1 MTEDDAIDN
10 RSAEGRGAGDH
21 ERLGPQAPAP
31 LGMPVAGRTP
41 DQQAVAMVAACLQ
54 YHQRE
59 EKPFWWAHYDRLIS
73 DPDEWTD
80 KRSTFIA
87 DSVSVVEPWHVPAGK
102 RAARRLL
109 RMVGRIEPG
118 SDLRAGAQPVAL
130 YDAPLPP
137 GAHTSA
143 RGTRGWTAGI
153 TVLEV
158 GVDTDDRG
166 AKPDALGTTARTRS
180 HGVGPRTALR
190 DVLIVADQPAM
201 AHARHGCLPMALAP
215 SAPPQT
221 GGIAR
226 VIRTLA
232 EGVAADLPVLPD
244 QSALDLLR
252 RVPPRTRG
260 GALPAV
266 VEGPRGY
273 IDAITAAVLDLDGS
287 YLAVQGPP
295 GTGKTYTGARVIAGL
310 VARGWHIGVV
320 AQSHAVVENM
330 LTAIAGAGVPA
341 AQLGKKPNGTPGPAA
356 PWRSLAPDSAFGQF
370 YAAQAGGYVV
380 GGTAWDFTNA
390 KRLPGAP
397 LDLLVI
403 DEAGQFALADTVAV
417 SVAARNLLL
426 LGDPQQ
432 LPQVT
437 QGTHPEPVDRSALGW
452 LTDGHDTLPDELGYF
467 LARSWRMHP
476 ALCAAVS
483 QLSYDGRLTSVD
495 ATAERSL
502 DGIDPGVHCV
512 RVEHTGNA
520 VSSVEEADAVV
531 RLTRDVIGRRWTDP
545 RRDAPALAVDRP
557 LDQGDVMVVAAYN
570 AQVWTVRRALD
581 AAGLDAVRVGTVDKF
596 QGQEA
601 PVVLVSMAASSPDDV
616 PRGMEFLLDRNRVNV
631 AVSRGQWCAVVVR
644 STALTDYLPTMPDGL
659 EELGAFIGLCA
670 QARGTAAA
678 ANASASGS
686 IRRQ

>member
-1 MTEDDAIDN
+1 MTQDRTPDDRAL
-10 RSAEGRGAGDH
+10 GDL
-21 ERLGPQAPAP
+21 EAPAP
-31 LGMPVAGRTP
+31 LGVPVAGRTA
-41 DQQAVAMVAACLQ
+41 DQQAVAMLAACLG

-73 DPDEWTD
+73 DPDEWTE
-80 KRSTFIA
+80 KRSTFVA
-87 DSVSVVEPWHVPAGK
+87 DSVSVIEPWHVPPGM
-102 RAARRLL
+102 RAARRRL
-109 RMVGRIEPG
+109 RMVGRVEPG
-118 SDLRAGAQPVAL
+118 SDLRVGAAAYAL

-137 GAHTSA
+137 GAKTSA
-143 RGTRGWTAGI
+143 RGMRSWTEKI

-158 GVDTDDRG
+158 GAETDDGVPDPKASVTHGRG
-166 AKPDALGTTARTRS
+166 DGARS
-180 HGVGPRTALR
+180 SVR
-190 DVLIVADQPAM
+190 DVLVVADTLPM
-201 AHARHGCLPMALAP
+201 AGARHDCLPMALGP
-215 SAPPQT
+215 SSPPKT
-221 GGIAR
+221 AGITRA
-226 VIRTLA
+226 IRTLA
-232 EGVAADLPVLPD
+232 ERVAASLPALPD
-244 QSALDLLR
+244 QPALDLLR

-260 GALPAV
+260 GDSLPAV
-266 VEGPRGY
+266 IEGPRGY

-310 VARGWHIGVV
+310 VARGWHVGVV

-341 AQLGKKPNGTPGPAA
+341 AQLGKKPNVTTDPAA
-356 PWRSLAPDSAFGQF
+356 PWCRLAPDAAFGRF
-370 YAAQAGGYVV
+370 YAAQTGGYVV

-390 KRLPGAP
+390 GRLPGTQ

-495 ATAERSL
+495 AAAERSL
-502 DGIDPGVHCV
+502 DGITPGVHCV

-531 RLTRDVIGRRWTDP
+531 RLALDIVGRRWHDP

-557 LDQGDVMVVAAYN
+557 LEPGDVMVVAAYN

-581 AAGLDAVRVGTVDKF
+581 AAGLRAVRVGTVDKF

-616 PRGMEFLLDRNRVNV
+616 PRGMEFLLDRNRINV

-644 STALTDYLPTMPDGL
+644 STALTDCLPTTPDGL

-670 QARGTAAA
+670 
-678 ANASASGS
+678 SGVPTG
-686 IRRQ
+686 

>member
-1 MTEDDAIDN
+1 MTEDAAIED
-10 RSAEGRGAGDH
+10 RAVEDRGPGDH

-41 DQQAVAMVAACLQ
+41 DQQAVAMLAACLG

-59 EKPFWWAHYDRLIS
+59 EKPFWWAHFDRLIS

-80 KRSTFIA
+80 RRSTFVA
-87 DSVSVVEPWHVPAGK
+87 DSVSVIEPWHVPAGK
-102 RAARRLL
+102 KAARRLL

-137 GAHTSA
+137 GAHTST
-143 RGTRGWTAGI
+143 RGARGWTAGI

-158 GVDTDDRG
+158 GVETDDGG
-166 AKPDALGTTARTRS
+166 AEPRALGTTARTRS
-180 HGVGPRTALR
+180 HAGGPRTALR

-201 AHARHGCLPMALAP
+201 AHARHNCLPMALAP

-244 QSALDLLR
+244 QPALDLLR

-330 LTAIAGAGVPA
+330 LTAIAHAGVPA
-341 AQLGKKPNGTPGPAA
+341 TQLGKKPNGTPGPAA

-380 GGTAWDFTNA
+380 GGTAWDFTST
-390 KRLPGAP
+390 KRLPGAQ

-452 LTDGHDTLPDELGYF
+452 LTDGHDTLPDDLGYF

-495 ATAERSL
+495 AAAERSL
-502 DGIDPGVHCV
+502 DGIDPGVRCV

-520 VSSVEEADAVV
+520 VSSVEEGDAVV
-531 RLTRDVIGRRWTDP
+531 QRARDLVGRRWIDP
-545 RRDAPALAVDRP
+545 HRHSPALAVDRP
-557 LDQGDVMVVAAYN
+557 LDQSDVMVVAAYN
-570 AQVWTVRRALD
+570 AQVWTVRVALD
-581 AAGLDAVRVGTVDKF
+581 AAGLHAVRVGTVDKF

-631 AVSRGQWCAVVVR
+631 AVSRAQWCAVVVR
-644 STALTDYLPTMPDGL
+644 STALTDYLPTTPDGL
-659 EELGAFIGLCA
+659 EQLGAFIGLCA
-670 QARGTAAA
+670 TGTPAR
-678 ANASASGS
+678 
-686 IRRQ
+686 

>member
-1 MTEDDAIDN
+1 MTADRGPDDRASDDL
-10 RSAEGRGAGDH
+10 E
-21 ERLGPQAPAP
+21 APAP
-31 LGMPVAGRTP
+31 LGVPVAGRTP
-41 DQQAVAMVAACLQ
+41 DQQAVAMLAACLR

-59 EKPFWWAHYDRLIS
+59 EKPFWWSHYDRLIS
-73 DPDEWTD
+73 DPDEWTE
-80 KRSTFIA
+80 KRSTFVA
-87 DSVSVVEPWHVPAGK
+87 DSVSVIEPWHVPPGK
-102 RAARRLL
+102 RAARRRL
-109 RMVGRIEPG
+109 RMVGRVEPG
-118 SDLRAGAQPVAL
+118 SDLRVGAAAYAL
-130 YDAPLPP
+130 YDVPLPP
-137 GAHTSA
+137 DAKTSA
-143 RGTRGWTAGI
+143 RGTRGWTEGI

-158 GVDTDDRG
+158 GAETDDDG
-166 AKPDALGTTARTRS
+166 PDGSGREPGMRVDGT
-180 HGVGPRTALR
+180 HGPVR
-190 DVLIVADQPAM
+190 DVLVVEETLAM
-201 AHARHGCLPMALAP
+201 AGTRHDCLPMALGP
-215 SAPPQT
+215 SSPPKT
-221 GGIAR
+221 AGIAR

-232 EGVAADLPVLPD
+232 ERVAAGLPALPD
-244 QSALDLLR
+244 QPALDLLR

-260 GALPAV
+260 DSPLPAV
-266 VEGPRGY
+266 IEGPRGY
-273 IDAITAAVLDLDGS
+273 IDAIMAAVLDLDGS

-310 VARGWHIGVV
+310 VARGWHVGVV

-341 AQLGKKPNGTPGPAA
+341 AQLGKKPNGTPDPPA
-356 PWRSLAPDSAFGQF
+356 PWCRLAPDTAFGRF
-370 YAAQAGGYVV
+370 YATQTGGYVV
-380 GGTAWDFTNA
+380 GGTAWDFTNPG
-390 KRLPGAP
+390 RLPGTP

-495 ATAERSL
+495 AVAERSL

-520 VSSVEEADAVV
+520 VASVEEADAVV
-531 RLTRDVIGRRWTDP
+531 RLALDVIGRRWRDP

-557 LDQGDVMVVAAYN
+557 LGPGDVMVVAAYN

-581 AAGLDAVRVGTVDKF
+581 AAGLRAVRVGTVDKF

-616 PRGMEFLLDRNRVNV
+616 PRGMEFLLDRNRINV

-644 STALTDYLPTMPDGL
+644 STALTDYLPTTPDGL
-659 EELGAFIGLCA
+659 EELGAFIGLC
-670 QARGTAAA
+670 TAAA
-678 ANASASGS
+678 ANASASGRT
-686 IRRQ
+686 RRQ

>member
-1 MTEDDAIDN
+1 MTED
-10 RSAEGRGAGDH
+10 EPGRPGDR
-21 ERLGPQAPAP
+21 EPLGLQAPAP
-31 LGMPVAGRTP
+31 LGVPVAGRTP
-41 DQQAVAMVAACLQ
+41 DQQAVAMLAACLG

-80 KRSTFIA
+80 KRSTFVA
-87 DSVSVVEPWHVPAGK
+87 DSVSVIEPWHVPAGK
-102 RAARRLL
+102 RAARRRL

-118 SDLRAGAQPVAL
+118 SDLRIGAEPYTL

-137 GAHTSA
+137 GAHTSV

-158 GVDTDDRG
+158 GVEADDG
-166 AKPDALGTTARTRS
+166 AADALGTDAHTRA
-180 HGVGPRTALR
+180 HTDGPRSALR
-190 DVLIVADQPAM
+190 DVLVVADQPAM
-201 AHARHGCLPMALAP
+201 AHARHDCLPMALAP
-215 SAPPQT
+215 NAPPKT
-221 GGIAR
+221 AGIAR
-226 VIRTLA
+226 VIRELA
-232 EGVAADLPVLPD
+232 EHVAAGLPALPD
-244 QSALDLLR
+244 QPALDLLR
-252 RVPPRTRG
+252 RVPPRTRSG
-260 GALPAV
+260 HALPGV
-266 VEGPRGY
+266 IEGPCGY
-273 IDAITAAVLDLDGS
+273 IDAITTAVLDLDGS

-295 GTGKTYTGARVIAGL
+295 GTGKTYTGARVIAAL
-310 VARGWHIGVV
+310 VDEGWHIGVV

-341 AQLGKKPNGTPGPAA
+341 AQLGKKPNGTPGPVTS
-356 PWRSLAPDSAFGQF
+356 WCSLAPDTAFGRF
-370 YAAQAGGYVV
+370 YAAQSGGYVV
-380 GGTAWDFTNA
+380 GGTAWDFTNTT
-390 KRLPGAP
+390 RLPGAP

-476 ALCAAVS
+476 VLCAAVS

-495 ATAERSL
+495 AAAERSL

-520 VSSVEEADAVV
+520 VSSVEEADVVV
-531 RLTRDVIGRRWTDP
+531 RLARDVIGRRWIDP

-557 LDQGDVMVVAAYN
+557 LAQGDVMVVAAYN

-581 AAGLDAVRVGTVDKF
+581 AAGLRAVRVGTVDKF

-644 STALTDYLPTMPDGL
+644 STALTDYLPTTPDGL

-670 QARGTAAA
+670 TGTPAR
-678 ANASASGS
+678 
-686 IRRQ
+686 

>member
-1 MTEDDAIDN
+1 MTD
-10 RSAEGRGAGDH
+10 EG
-21 ERLGPQAPAP
+21 QA
-31 LGMPVAGRTP
+31 RTP
-41 DQQAVAMVAACLQ
+41 DRQAVAMLAACLR

-59 EKPFWWAHYDRLIS
+59 EKPFWWAHYDRLLS

-80 KRSTFIA
+80 RRSTFVA

-109 RMVGRIEPG
+109 RMVGQTEPG
-118 SDLRAGAQPVAL
+118 SDLRVGAQPFAL
-130 YDAPLPP
+130 YDAPVPA
-137 GAHTSA
+137 GAGTSD
-143 RGTRGWTAGI
+143 RGTRGWTGGI

-158 GVDTDDRG
+158 GVENAPEPAEARG
-166 AKPDALGTTARTRS
+166 GDQHGDHSRS
-180 HGVGPRTALR
+180 APR
-190 DVLIVADQPAM
+190 DVLVVADQPAT
-201 AHARHGCLPMALAP
+201 ALARHDLLPMALVP
-215 SAPPQT
+215 GAPPQT
-221 GGIAR
+221 AGITR
-226 VIRTLA
+226 VIRGLA
-232 EGVAADLPVLPD
+232 ERVAAGLPDLPD
-244 QSALDLLR
+244 QPALDLLR
-252 RVPPRTRG
+252 RVPPRTRS

-266 VEGPRGY
+266 AEGPRGY
-273 IDAITAAVLDLDGS
+273 IDAITAAVLDLDDS

-310 VARGWHIGVV
+310 VARGWHVGVV

-341 AQLGKKPNGTPGPAA
+341 AQLGKKPNGSTDPAA
-356 PWRSLAPDSAFGQF
+356 PWCSLAPDSAFVRF
-370 YAAQAGGYVV
+370 YATQAGGYVV
-380 GGTAWDFTNA
+380 GGTAWDFTND

-452 LTDGHDTLPDELGYF
+452 LTDGHDTLPDDLGYF

-483 QLSYDGRLTSVD
+483 HLSYDGRLTSVD
-495 ATAERSL
+495 AAAERSL
-502 DGIDPGVHCV
+502 DGIEPGIRSV

-520 VSSVEEADAVV
+520 VASVEEADAVV
-531 RLTRDVIGRRWTDP
+531 RLALDVVGRRWTDP
-545 RRDAPALAVDRP
+545 RRDAPHLAVDRL

-581 AAGLDAVRVGTVDKF
+581 AAGLRAVRVGTVDKF

-616 PRGMEFLLDRNRVNV
+616 PRGMEFLVDRNRVNV

-644 STALTDYLPTMPDGL
+644 STALTDYLPTTPEGL
-659 EELGAFIGLCA
+659 EELGAFIGLCG
-670 QARGTAAA
+670 QARGAAA
-678 ANASASGS
+678 AAKASASGS
-686 IRRQ
+686 TRRQ

>member
-1 MTEDDAIDN
+1 MSQEHALGDRGPDDPVL
-10 RSAEGRGAGDH
+10 GD
-21 ERLGPQAPAP
+21 LQAPAP
-31 LGMPVAGRTP
+31 LGVPVAGRTA
-41 DQQAVAMVAACLQ
+41 DQQAVAMLAACLA

-73 DPDEWTD
+73 DPDEWTE
-80 KRSTFIA
+80 KRSTFVA
-87 DSVSVVEPWHVPAGK
+87 DSVTVVEPWHVPPGK
-102 RAARRLL
+102 KAARRRL

-118 SDLRAGAQPVAL
+118 SDLRVGAEAYAL

-137 GAHTSA
+137 GAGTSA
-143 RGTRGWTAGI
+143 RGTRGWTGGI

-158 GVDTDDRG
+158 GVETDDSG
-166 AKPDALGTTARTRS
+166 PDPDARDTHVPRDR
-180 HGVGPRTALR
+180 PRTPLR

-201 AHARHGCLPMALAP
+201 ALARHDCLPMALAP
-215 SAPPQT
+215 NAPPKT
-221 GGIAR
+221 AGIAR
-226 VIRTLA
+226 VIRALA
-232 EGVAADLPVLPD
+232 EQVAAGLPDLPD
-244 QSALDLLR
+244 QPALDLLR
-252 RVPPRTRG
+252 RVPPHTRSG
-260 GALPAV
+260 SSLPAV

-310 VARGWHIGVV
+310 VARGWHVGVV

-330 LTAIAGAGVPA
+330 LTAISTAGVPA
-341 AQLGKKPNGTPGPAA
+341 AQLGKKPNGTPGPAG
-356 PWRSLAPDSAFGQF
+356 PWSSLAPDAAFGRF

-380 GGTAWDFTNA
+380 GGTAWDFTNPG
-390 KRLPGAP
+390 RLPGTP

-452 LTDGHDTLPDELGYF
+452 LIDGHDTLPDELGYF

-495 ATAERSL
+495 AAAERSL
-502 DGIDPGVHCV
+502 NGIDPGVHCV

-520 VSSVEEADAVV
+520 VASVEEADAVV
-531 RLTRDVIGRRWTDP
+531 RLARDVIGRRWLDP

-581 AAGLDAVRVGTVDKF
+581 AAGLRAVRVGTVDKF

-644 STALTDYLPTMPDGL
+644 STALTDYLPTTPDGL
-659 EELGAFIGLCA
+659 EELGAFIGLCTA
-670 QARGTAAA
+670 GTLA
-678 ANASASGS
+678 G
-686 IRRQ
+686 

>member
-1 MTEDDAIDN
+1 MTDVDD
-10 RSAEGRGAGDH
+10 RGPDDRAP
-21 ERLGPQAPAP
+21 LSLQAPAP
-31 LGMPVAGRTP
+31 LGVPVAGRTP
-41 DQQAVAMVAACLQ
+41 DQQAVAMLAACLR

-59 EKPFWWAHYDRLIS
+59 EKPFWWAHYDRLLS

-80 KRSTFIA
+80 KRSTFVA
-87 DSVSVVEPWHVPAGK
+87 DSVGVLEPWHVPPGMK
-102 RAARRLL
+102 AARRRL

-118 SDLRAGAQPVAL
+118 SDLRVGAQPYAL

-137 GAHTSA
+137 GAQTSA

-153 TVLEV
+153 TVVDV
-158 GVDTDDRG
+158 GVETAHEAADARASDLHGDR
-166 AKPDALGTTARTRS
+166 PRS
-180 HGVGPRTALR
+180 APR
-190 DVLIVADQPAM
+190 DVLVVVDQPAM
-201 AHARHGCLPMALAP
+201 ALARHDRLPMALAP
-215 SAPPQT
+215 NAPPKT
-221 GGIAR
+221 AGIAR
-226 VIRTLA
+226 VIRALA
-232 EGVAADLPVLPD
+232 ERVAAGLPGLPD
-244 QSALDLLR
+244 QPALDLLR
-252 RVPPRTRG
+252 RVPPRTRSG
-260 GALPAV
+260 NGLPAV

-330 LTAIAGAGVPA
+330 LTAIAGAGVPT
-341 AQLGKKPNGTPGPAA
+341 AQLGKKPNGTPGPAT
-356 PWRSLAPDSAFGQF
+356 PWCSLTPDPAFGRF
-370 YAAQAGGYVV
+370 YAAQTGGYVV

-452 LTDGHDTLPDELGYF
+452 LTDGHDTLPDDLGYF
-467 LARSWRMHP
+467 LARSWRLHP

-495 ATAERSL
+495 AAAERSL

-531 RLTRDVIGRRWTDP
+531 RLARDVIGRRWHDP

-557 LDQGDVMVVAAYN
+557 LEQGDVMVVAAYN

-581 AAGLDAVRVGTVDKF
+581 AAGLRAVRVGTVDKF

-631 AVSRGQWCAVVVR
+631 AVSRGQWCAVAVR
-644 STALTDYLPTMPDGL
+644 STALTDYLPTTPDGL
-659 EELGAFIGLCA
+659 EELGAFVGLCA
-670 QARGTAAA
+670 TGVPAR
-678 ANASASGS
+678 
-686 IRRQ
+686 

>member
-1 MTEDDAIDN
+1 MTQDRSPDDRRPDN
-10 RSAEGRGAGDH
+10 RALCDLE
-21 ERLGPQAPAP
+21 APAP
-31 LGMPVAGRTP
+31 LGVPVAGRTA
-41 DQQAVAMVAACLQ
+41 DQQAVAMLAACLG

-73 DPDEWTD
+73 DPDEWTE
-80 KRSTFIA
+80 KRSTFVA
-87 DSVSVVEPWHVPAGK
+87 DSVSVIEPWHVPPGM
-102 RAARRLL
+102 RAARRRL
-109 RMVGRIEPG
+109 RMVGRVEPG
-118 SDLRAGAQPVAL
+118 SDLRVGAAAYAL

-137 GAHTSA
+137 GAKTSA
-143 RGTRGWTAGI
+143 RGTRGWTERI

-158 GVDTDDRG
+158 GAETDDG
-166 AKPDALGTTARTRS
+166 VPDPEASATHGRDDRARTS
-180 HGVGPRTALR
+180 VR
-190 DVLIVADQPAM
+190 DVLVVADTLPM
-201 AHARHGCLPMALAP
+201 AGARHDCLPMALAP
-215 SAPPQT
+215 NRPPPT
-221 GGIAR
+221 AGITRA
-226 VIRTLA
+226 IRTLA
-232 EGVAADLPVLPD
+232 ERVAASLPALPD
-244 QSALDLLR
+244 QPALDLLR
-252 RVPPRTRG
+252 RVPPRARG
-260 GALPAV
+260 GNPLPV
-266 VEGPRGY
+266 VIEGPRGY

-310 VARGWHIGVV
+310 VARGWHVGVV

-330 LTAIAGAGVPA
+330 LTAIAGAGVPT

-356 PWRSLAPDSAFGQF
+356 PWCSLAPDAAFGRF

-390 KRLPGAP
+390 GRLPGTP

-495 ATAERSL
+495 AAAARSL
-502 DGIDPGVHCV
+502 AGIDPGVHCV

-531 RLTRDVIGRRWTDP
+531 RLALDVIGRRWHDP
-545 RRDAPALAVDRP
+545 RRDAPALAIDRP
-557 LDQGDVMVVAAYN
+557 LEPGDVMVVAAYN

-581 AAGLDAVRVGTVDKF
+581 AAGLRAVRVGTVDKF

-601 PVVLVSMAASSPDDV
+601 PVVLLSMAASSPDDV
-616 PRGMEFLLDRNRVNV
+616 PRGMEFLLDRNRINV

-644 STALTDYLPTMPDGL
+644 STALTDYLPTTPDGL

-670 QARGTAAA
+670 TGTLA
-678 ANASASGS
+678 G
-686 IRRQ
+686 

>member
-1 MTEDDAIDN
+1 MTEVREPGIAQPVMNEGGMNEAGIDEAN
-10 RSAEGRGAGDH
+10 DV
-21 ERLGPQAPAP
+21 QTPAP
-31 LGMPVAGRTP
+31 LGVPIAGRTA
-41 DQQAVAMVAACLQ
+41 DQQAVAMLAACLR

-80 KRSTFIA
+80 KRSTFVA
-87 DSVSVVEPWHVPAGK
+87 DSVSVTEAWHVPPGK
-102 RAARRLL
+102 RAERRLL

-118 SDLRAGAQPVAL
+118 SDLRVDAPAYAL

-143 RGTRGWTAGI
+143 RGTRGWTGGI
-153 TVLEV
+153 SVVAV
-158 GVDTDDRG
+158 GVEADDGGPGPENRDSGGARGHDDRDG
-166 AKPDALGTTARTRS
+166 IAHAPA
-180 HGVGPRTALR
+180 R

-201 AHARHGCLPMALAP
+201 AVPRYDRLPMALAP
-215 SAPPQT
+215 TAPPPSS
-221 GGIAR
+221 GIAR
-226 VIRTLA
+226 AIRALA
-232 EGVAADLPVLPD
+232 EDVAAGLPALPD
-244 QSALDLLR
+244 QPALDLLR
-252 RVPPRTRG
+252 RVPPRTRNVDR
-260 GALPAV
+260 LPAV
-266 VEGPRGY
+266 ADEPRGY
-273 IDAITAAVLDLDGS
+273 IEAITAAVLDLDGS

-310 VARGWHIGVV
+310 VERGWRVGVV

-341 AQLGKKPNGTPGPAA
+341 AQLGKKPNGTPARSA
-356 PWRSLAPDSAFGQF
+356 PWCSLAADSAFGRF

-380 GGTAWDFTNA
+380 GGTTWDFTSS
-390 KRLPGAP
+390 KRLPDSP
-397 LDLLVI
+397 LDLIVI

-437 QGTHPEPVDRSALGW
+437 QGTHPEPVDSSALGW

-467 LARSWRMHP
+467 LARTWRLHP

-483 QLSYDGRLTSVD
+483 RLSYDGRLTSVD
-495 ATAERSL
+495 AAAERSL
-502 DGIDPGVHCV
+502 DGVAPGIRCV

-520 VSSVEEADAVV
+520 VASAEEADVV
-531 RLTRDVIGRRWTDP
+531 VGLALDVIGRRWRDP
-545 RRDAPALAVDRP
+545 HRAAPALAVDRP
-557 LDQGDVMVVAAYN
+557 LGQGDVMVVAAYN

-581 AAGLDAVRVGTVDKF
+581 AAGLNGVRVGTVDKF

-601 PVVLVSMAASSPDDV
+601 PVVIVSMAASSPDDV
-616 PRGMEFLLDRNRVNV
+616 PRGMEFLLDRNRINV
-631 AVSRGQWCAVVVR
+631 AVSRGQWTAIVVR
-644 STALTDYLPTMPDGL
+644 STPLTDYLPTTPDGL
-659 EELGAFIGLCA
+659 EELGAFIGLC
-670 QARGTAAA
+670 GCAALA
-678 ANASASGS
+678 D
-686 IRRQ
+686 

>member
-1 MTEDDAIDN
+1 MTEHRTPDDL
-10 RSAEGRGAGDH
+10 E
-21 ERLGPQAPAP
+21 APAP
-31 LGMPVAGRTP
+31 LGVPVTGRTP
-41 DQQAVAMVAACLQ
+41 DQQAVAMLAACLR

-73 DPDEWTD
+73 DPDEWTE
-80 KRSTFIA
+80 KRSTFVA
-87 DSVSVVEPWHVPAGK
+87 DSVSVIEQWHVPPGK
-102 RAARRLL
+102 RAARRRL
-109 RMVGRIEPG
+109 RMVGRVEPG
-118 SDLRAGAQPVAL
+118 SDLRVGAAAYAL
-130 YDAPLPP
+130 YDVPLPP
-137 GAHTSA
+137 DAKTSA
-143 RGTRGWTAGI
+143 RGTRGWTEGI

-158 GVDTDDRG
+158 GAETDDGIPDPG
-166 AKPDALGTTARTRS
+166 APDKHVRDDGAHTS
-180 HGVGPRTALR
+180 VR
-190 DVLIVADQPAM
+190 DVLVVEDTLAM
-201 AHARHGCLPMALAP
+201 AGTRHDCLPMALGP
-215 SAPPQT
+215 SSPPKT
-221 GGIAR
+221 AGIAR

-232 EGVAADLPVLPD
+232 ERVAAGLPALPD
-244 QSALDLLR
+244 QPALDLLR
-252 RVPPRTRG
+252 RVPPRTHG
-260 GALPAV
+260 GNPLPAV

-273 IDAITAAVLDLDGS
+273 IDAITAAVLGLDGS

-310 VARGWHIGVV
+310 VERGWHVGVV

-341 AQLGKKPNGTPGPAA
+341 AQLGKKPNGAPDPAA
-356 PWRSLAPDSAFGQF
+356 PWCRLAPDAAFGRF
-370 YAAQAGGYVV
+370 YAAQTGGYVV
-380 GGTAWDFTNA
+380 GGTAWDFTNPG
-390 KRLPGAP
+390 RLPDAP

-476 ALCAAVS
+476 ALCAEES

-495 ATAERSL
+495 AAAERSL
-502 DGIDPGVHCV
+502 DGIDPGVRCT

-520 VSSVEEADAVV
+520 VASVEEADAVV
-531 RLTRDVIGRRWTDP
+531 RLALDMIGRRWRDP
-545 RRDAPALAVDRP
+545 RRDAPALAVDRLLGP
-557 LDQGDVMVVAAYN
+557 GDFMVVAAYN

-581 AAGLDAVRVGTVDKF
+581 AAGLRTVRVGTVDKF

-601 PVVLVSMAASSPDDV
+601 PVVVVSMAASSADDV
-616 PRGMEFLLDRNRVNV
+616 PRGMEFLLDRNRINV

-644 STALTDYLPTMPDGL
+644 STALTDYLPTTPDGL
-659 EELGAFIGLCA
+659 EELGAFIGLCES
-670 QARGTAAA
+670 GTPA
-678 ANASASGS
+678 G
-686 IRRQ
+686 